1 MDEILYLI
9 FKISGGKIQQLNGE
23 MLVYLSVGY
32 QLRQTVGYY
41 LVIVSII
48 PVIELGICGKLDG
61 QEYERL
67 VFLLSHLEWELCL
80 SDTGWGNEGEGQIL
94 ARVYF

>member
-9 FKISGGKIQQLNGE
+9 FKSNGGKIQQLNEE
-23 MLVYLSVGY
+23 MLVYLSIGY

-48 PVIELGICGKLDG
+48 PVIELGICGKLHG
-61 QEYERL
+61 QEYEKL
-67 VFLLSHLEWELCL
+67 GFLLLHLEWECVCL
-80 SDTGWGNEGEGQIL
+80 TQDWGNEGEGQIL